1 MVTTERF
8 YFEPGFSFRAA
19 GMGDE
24 VRLLERFGSI
34 FSVAVAARENWVE
47 VTGDDGATARALKAL
62 NDLQTLF
69 LLRRRELD
77 RADVETILRQNS
89 TVSIQSLWET
99 RVTVAP
105 GKREILPRSARQKEY
120 LEAIG
125 KHDVVFGIGPAGTGK
140 TYLAMAMA
148 VAMFIRSVS

>member
-47 VTGDDGATARALKAL
+47 VTGEDGEWIKIM
-62 NDLQTLF
+62 N
-69 LLRRRELD
+69 
-77 RADVETILRQNS
+77 IL
-89 TVSIQSLWET
+89 
-99 RVTVAP
+99 
-105 GKREILPRSARQKEY
+105 
-120 LEAIG
+120 
-125 KHDVVFGIGPAGTGK
+125 
-140 TYLAMAMA
+140 
-148 VAMFIRSVS
+148 